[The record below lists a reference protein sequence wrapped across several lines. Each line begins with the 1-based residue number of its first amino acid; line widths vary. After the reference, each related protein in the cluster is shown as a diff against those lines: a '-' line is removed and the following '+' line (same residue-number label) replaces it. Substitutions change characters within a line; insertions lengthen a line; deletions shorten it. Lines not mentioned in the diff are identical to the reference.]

1 MKSYIISRTID
12 EMRNRRYITTT
23 VDAPTMEDA
32 LAMDRVLRLHDA
44 EIAAGSAMDEL
55 IAGNGS
61 DE

>member
-1 MKSYIISRTID
+1 MKSYIISRTVD

-44 EIAAGSAMDEL
+44 EIAAGEL
-55 IAGNGS
+55 IELGS
-61 DE
+61 REAEQE

>member
-44 EIAAGSAMDEL
+44 EIAAGEL
-55 IAGNGS
+55 IDAITQNGA

>member
-1 MKSYIISRTID
+1 VKATYIISRTID

-32 LAMDRVLRLHDA
+32 LAMDRVLRMHDA
-44 EIAAGSAMDEL
+44 EIAAGKAMDA
-55 IAGNGS
+55 IVNGA

>member
-1 MKSYIISRTID
+1 MRYTISRTID

-44 EIAAGSAMDEL
+44 EIAAGRMVDQMIDENQ
-55 IAGNGS
+55 I
-61 DE
+61 

>member
-23 VDAPTMEDA
+23 VDAPTMQDA

-44 EIAAGSAMDEL
+44 EIAAGAAMDECTSRE
-55 IAGNGS
+55 AGQ
-61 DE
+61 D